1 MARLNPR
8 RDSPSRYQFQPFV
21 MIQETRF
28 QNLAEHGLF
37 QPDIEAKLDATRRA
51 ESLLAEGRLDLVFNQ
66 PPRSAAEVRFPER
79 PVLVE
84 PRQLPRRS
92 LHTVQGRIA
101 LLHAVAHIE
110 FTAIVLAWDIAY
122 RFREMPAVFAV
133 DWLGVAIEEARHF
146 DAVRQRLWELGADYG
161 DLPAHRGL
169 WDLAEQTA
177 GDVLHRLALVPRFME
192 ARGLDVTPPMI
203 EKLTAEGDA
212 DSVAILDM
220 ILREEV
226 GHVALGS
233 RWFRH
238 VAAQRCLDPEITYF
252 DLIRAYI
259 KGGVRGPFN
268 QAARRAAGFTD
279 TEMTRL
285 GNLET
290 AASIR
295 QQSGSSNIVGVV

>member
-1 MARLNPR
+1 MTL
-8 RDSPSRYQFQPFV
+8 D
-21 MIQETRF
+21 TRF
-28 QNLAEHGLF
+28 LTFAEQALF
-37 QPDIEAKLDATRRA
+37 RPEIEAKLEATRRA
-51 ESLLAEGRLDLVFNQ
+51 DILLAEGRLDLTPVP
-66 PPRSAAEVRFPER
+66 PPRPADEARFPER
-79 PVLVE
+79 PSLVE
-84 PRQLPRRS
+84 PRKLARRS

-122 RFREMPAVFAV
+122 RFRDMPDAFVV

-146 DAVRQRLWELGADYG
+146 AAVRQRLRELGTDYG

-203 EKLTAEGDA
+203 EKLSAEGDA

-233 RWFRH
+233 RWFRQ
-238 VAAQRCLDPEITYF
+238 VATERGLDPESTYF
-252 DLIRAYI
+252 DLVRAYI

-268 QAARRAAGFTD
+268 QPARRAAGFSD
-279 TEMTRL
+279 VELTRL
-285 GNLET
+285 ENLET
-290 AASIR
+290 TASA
-295 QQSGSSNIVGVV
+295 QE

>member
-1 MARLNPR
+1 
-8 RDSPSRYQFQPFV
+8 
-21 MIQETRF
+21 MIQDTRF
-28 QNLAEHGLF
+28 QTLAEHGLF
-37 QPDIEAKLDATRRA
+37 QPEIQAKLDATRRA
-51 ESLLAEGRLDLVFNQ
+51 EILLAEGRLDLAFTQ
-66 PPRSAAEVRFPER
+66 PPRPAGEVRFPER
-79 PVLVE
+79 PILVE

-122 RFREMPAVFAV
+122 RFREMPAGFAV

-146 DAVRQRLWELGADYG
+146 EAVRQRLRELGADYG

-238 VAAQRCLDPEITYF
+238 VAAQRGLDPESTYF
-252 DLIRAYI
+252 DLVRAYI

-279 TEMTRL
+279 SEMSRL
-285 GNLET
+285 GSLET
-290 AASIR
+290 ATSIR
-295 QQSGSSNIVGVV
+295 E